1 MTSQFQ
7 IINKIL
13 QTKDYS
19 LISLNNLT
27 EDHFFNY
34 RSEFKYICEHYSH
47 YKVVPDRL
55 TFVDTFTEF
64 DIVDVTEPDSYLI
77 EQLFADYNKSY
88 LASKFNTIKQL
99 IEKDDVD
106 GAAAFLTQAAQ
117 DLHTGSAM
125 TCTDIFSDTSR
136 YDRYIDRLENH
147 KNHYIST
154 GFPELDKII
163 GGIDMKEENM
173 VIAARTGQGKCL
185 EKGTLVLM
193 ADGTTKKVEDVHI
206 GDKVQS
212 YNRINTVLDLHNGI
226 SNGYRIIPNVG
237 KPFVISSNHILT
249 LYKYDTVCKG
259 RKTVHTSTGH
269 LEDIM
274 VEDFLNLSAHKQHQ
288 YKLFRPAVEYEAKE
302 QLIDPYIL
310 GVWLGDG
317 TSAYGQVCTADYEIA
332 DSLYTYAK
340 ANGMNFQELPTQRS
354 GRAKLYSL
362 TAGTGKSFQTLLRQ
376 LGVLNNKHI
385 PLNYLTGDRAQRLSL
400 LAGLLD
406 TDGSYSYKIKN
417 SKTTSSFEFVNKN
430 NLLFDQILQLCRGLG
445 FKTTECKPKKVLTAA
460 GYTEYRRMH
469 ISGDLS
475 SIPTKVERKRAVKTN
490 YHSTN
495 TGFKIEPVD
504 RVEYYGFMCD
514 GDSRYLLA
522 DNTLTHNTWT
532 LLKIAVEAAK
542 QGLTVGIYSGEMS
555 PDKVGYRVDTLLGH
569 IDNSA
574 ITRGNNF
581 DRSVPVRYKMYLDSI
596 KTTCP
601 GTIKILTPNDINGPA
616 TVGALR
622 TFVEKEKLNILL
634 IDQYSLLEDQH
645 HAKVAHERV
654 ANISKDVKN
663 LQVMSR
669 IPIISVSQMNRSKN
683 EDGEQDTTQI
693 GLSDRIGQDATT
705 ILMLSRD
712 LTFKDPEK
720 KQIADDR
727 LIINIV
733 KSRDG
738 GAGKLIYKADF
749 NFGNFIFL
757 DPNLSAE
764 ESEDL
769 KNYYE
774 GEYEEGVAN

>member
-136 YDRYIDRLENH
+136 YDRYMDRLENH

-173 VIAARTGQGKCL
+173 VIAARTGQGK
-185 EKGTLVLM
+185 
-193 ADGTTKKVEDVHI
+193 
-206 GDKVQS
+206 
-212 YNRINTVLDLHNGI
+212 
-226 SNGYRIIPNVG
+226 
-237 KPFVISSNHILT
+237 
-249 LYKYDTVCKG
+249 
-259 RKTVHTSTGH
+259 
-269 LEDIM
+269 
-274 VEDFLNLSAHKQHQ
+274 
-288 YKLFRPAVEYEAKE
+288 
-302 QLIDPYIL
+302 
-310 GVWLGDG
+310 
-317 TSAYGQVCTADYEIA
+317 
-332 DSLYTYAK
+332 
-340 ANGMNFQELPTQRS
+340 
-354 GRAKLYSL
+354 
-362 TAGTGKSFQTLLRQ
+362 
-376 LGVLNNKHI
+376 
-385 PLNYLTGDRAQRLSL
+385 
-400 LAGLLD
+400 
-406 TDGSYSYKIKN
+406 
-417 SKTTSSFEFVNKN
+417 
-430 NLLFDQILQLCRGLG
+430 
-445 FKTTECKPKKVLTAA
+445 
-460 GYTEYRRMH
+460 
-469 ISGDLS
+469 
-475 SIPTKVERKRAVKTN
+475 
-490 YHSTN
+490 
-495 TGFKIEPVD
+495 
-504 RVEYYGFMCD
+504 
-514 GDSRYLLA
+514 
-522 DNTLTHNTWT
+522 TWT

-542 QGLTVGIYSGEMS
+542 QGLIVGIYSGEMS

-574 ITRGNNF
+574 ITRGTNF

-683 EDGEQDTTQI
+683 DDGEQDTTQI

-712 LTFKDPEK
+712 LTFKDPERR
-720 KQIADDR
+720 QIADDR

-774 GEYEEGVAN
+774 GEYEEGGAN